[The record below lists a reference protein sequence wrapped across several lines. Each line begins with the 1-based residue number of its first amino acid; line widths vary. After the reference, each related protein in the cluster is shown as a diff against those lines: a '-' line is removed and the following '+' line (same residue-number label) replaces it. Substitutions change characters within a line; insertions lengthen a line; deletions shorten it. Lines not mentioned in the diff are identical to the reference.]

1 MLKCGETTYRG
12 KLSYKQESSHN
23 IKQNKYITL
32 LLVLL
37 VFLGFSFC
45 HFQSKLYQVTELLQ
59 TFSFA
64 IKFPLNA

>member
-1 MLKCGETTYRG
+1 MWRNIVSG
-12 KLSYKQESSHN
+12 KTQIQTESSHYTE
-23 IKQNKYITL
+23 QITL

-59 TFSFA
+59 TFSSA
-64 IKFPLNA
+64 LKFTLNA